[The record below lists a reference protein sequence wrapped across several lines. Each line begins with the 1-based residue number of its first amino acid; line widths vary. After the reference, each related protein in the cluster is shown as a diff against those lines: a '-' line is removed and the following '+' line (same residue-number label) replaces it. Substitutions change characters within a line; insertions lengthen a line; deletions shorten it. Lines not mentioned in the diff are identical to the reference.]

1 MPPPPDPYEVLGL
14 RQRDRPTAGDVRKA
28 YHKLARVHHPDKA
41 RTSDEKEAAE
51 SRFKEI
57 GAAYELLS
65 DPERRAE
72 FDEHGF
78 DPKIYQT
85 PAEADEE
92 ERHARR
98 MYCAAMGIPETVVRE
113 VWCTMEELFAGVTK
127 REVIVVHVVG
137 ADSGVPTKQ
146 SKIFTVRVRPGCHD
160 RSEIRFGAMH
170 TNNLQSVAFVVR
182 ETPHVFFERR
192 EVSSAGE
199 KTKNNCDVYARVALT
214 QEQFEKGTT
223 LTLPTLDGKFMR
235 LRLKPGSAV
244 VKNGGVKVIK
254 GEGFP
259 FPEISATYATD
270 QNRGGEFSRGD
281 LNVSFRVMS
290 RLESRARFVLKAYV
304 TLYRTRFVCRLG
316 SWVLL
321 GYGALWCTVRVLE
334 WALDLDDAFLS
345 RGRVPDAALLH
356 NFPGAYGL
364 LGGKENQIF
373 YPRFRVPEQ
382 IINDWV
388 PTGLGACAAKMG
400 MTAEGP
406 WAKRAGK

>member
-14 RQRDRPTAGDVRKA
+14 RQRNRPTAGDVRKA

-41 RTSDEKEAAE
+41 RTSEEKEAAE

-78 DPKIYQT
+78 DPKTYQT

-113 VWCTMEELFAGVTK
+113 VWCTMEELFAGVTR
-127 REVIVVHVVG
+127 REGVVVHVVG
-137 ADSGVPTKQ
+137 VDSGVPEKQ

-160 RSEIRFGAMH
+160 KSEIRFGAMH

-182 ETPHVFFERR
+182 ETPHPFFERR
-192 EVSSAGE
+192 DERN
-199 KTKNNCDVYARVALT
+199 KNCDVFARVALT
-214 QEQFEKGTT
+214 PEQFEQGTT
-223 LTLPTLDGKFMR
+223 LTLPTLDGKTMR
-235 LRLKPGSAV
+235 LRLKPNSAV
-244 VKNGGVKVIK
+244 VKRGGVKVVR

-259 FPEISATYATD
+259 FPETTSTYAAD
-270 QNRGGEFSRGD
+270 QNRDGDRERSRGD
-281 LNVSFRVMS
+281 LHVSFRVMS
-290 RLESRARFVLKAYV
+290 RLESRARFLVKTYT
-304 TLYRTRFVCRLG
+304 TLYRERFVCRLG

-321 GYGALWCTVRVLE
+321 GYGALWFTVRVLE
-334 WALDLDDAFLS
+334 WALDLENLENAS
-345 RGRVPDAALLH
+345 RGRVPDALLLRT
-356 NFPGAYGL
+356 FPGAYGL

-406 WAKRAGK
+406 WARRAGK